1 MPRTEPKSLYHW
13 LNQKLRRI
21 SLYWPAKS
29 IAREMAKVLVQEGF
43 LKNGKIKY
51 KTKYICTEC
60 HRQGLENIVHDKEET
75 QMDHINPVVEL
86 AGFTTWDN
94 YMESLFCEPE
104 AYQCLCKPHHVEKSS
119 KENEQRRQIKKD
131 AKKLNK

>member
-51 KTKYICTEC
+51 KTKYICAEC
-60 HRQGLENIVHDKEET
+60 HRQGLENIVHDKEDT
-75 QMDHINPVVEL
+75 QMDHINPVIDIN
-86 AGFTTWDN
+86 GFTTWDN
-94 YMESLFCEPE
+94 YMQSLFCEPE
-104 AYQCLCKPHHVEKSS
+104 AYQCLCKPHHLEKSI
-119 KENEQRRQIKKD
+119 KENAQRYKNKKSN
-131 AKKLNK
+131 KLA